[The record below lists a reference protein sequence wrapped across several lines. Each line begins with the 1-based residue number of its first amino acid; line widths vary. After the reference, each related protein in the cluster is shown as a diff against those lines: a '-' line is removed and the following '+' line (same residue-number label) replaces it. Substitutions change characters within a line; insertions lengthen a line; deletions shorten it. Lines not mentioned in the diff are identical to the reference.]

1 MRNLK
6 RALSLGLTAAMISGL
21 MVMGSSAASYADVTS
36 ENNQEA
42 IDVLQAV
49 GIMVGDENG
58 DFNPDQNVT
67 RNEMAVIMSNLMEYN
82 VATYANTSPFTDVP
96 SWAEPYVAA
105 CWTNGITAGTSDTT
119 YGGGNDVTTAQAAL
133 MLMKAL
139 GYFQYQQDFG
149 SDWQLATTRQGNAI
163 DLFDGVDAGVTE
175 PLTRDDVAQLV
186 LNTLTSGMVTPT
198 TSGSITVGGV
208 TIANSVEY
216 NYVTSN
222 AGYARSISD
231 EMSTTDQTDATASIV
246 ELGEDLYQ
254 GDLARDWDA
263 LDAFGR
269 PSAIWSYLDNEIG
282 TYVNDR
288 TATWTTKV
296 SERDLYRAAGTTAV
310 DNYGWN
316 IYVDGQL
323 VDKTNHP
330 NGYDLDRNDTER
342 WMKTGN
348 GVVTEMFVDT
358 VSESVYVTMTNTY
371 VAEVTRVEADEDE
384 GDYNV
389 TVTMKTRPAAFTTNR
404 EFNSDVEY
412 TRGDIVIV
420 GVADGVIETMALA
433 ETVEGTVSAVKANDY
448 LTIDGNPYNYNYA
461 YATGG
466 VVNTYTDTNKG
477 LYDLENS
484 VPANPRAGD
493 EVVLYLD
500 ANGSLVAVAEAGNV
514 AEDYIYVSGIHQA
527 YGDNS
532 AKVVHYDGTTE
543 TKDIDEVDKNDK
555 PAVVNPLT
563 DGYNAAAELGIGVY
577 KYRGSSEYDLT
588 SRFYKDSEGDYEYA
602 ATFFTKGEIENGRA
616 RMTGQDQDTPANKL
630 SFNVDSNTV
639 FVVVEDGVSFVGY
652 ENVPT
657 MKSSSTPVEGWVV
670 VDGKTTSQDA
680 QVGVAD
686 IVFITS
692 DVTYE
697 VDNDSFFVVAS
708 TGAEESV
715 YSENTRARAA
725 GGNDTLWSYTVYI
738 EGVEET
744 LVASTQLDVDEIGV
758 YKIVS
763 RDSNGYVADVDQVVS
778 AAEIRDFGASSDAY
792 AEVGRNGGLTLNDP
806 AKSDK
811 SDPDNVVHNKRFTI
825 TSETM
830 VLVAY
835 MKDNN
840 VDIDTVEVGDIGDIN
855 QPVNGVPTADTSA
868 VYVLNV
874 DDIDETAPVAKL
886 ILVVNPGTED
896 ETPDGPDWDVSGQ
909 TLPQYASVSDVE
921 EALKNGNVVIEG
933 TWKPDGDALSGTLSI
948 PANTTLK
955 IEGSFDAS
963 NGVISAYSSSGLVVE
978 GKFSAPKTANLNY
991 NVTAETMSV
1000 DAATTSISGDLT
1012 ITEKLWF
1019 SGNTTIE
1026 AESTVEVTGELDGNE
1041 TVTIEGTLI
1050 VNGDMKEDAI
1060 VFSDESLYVTGSM
1073 SGKLTLGG
1081 EESSQVGYAE
1091 IGTMN
1096 GAVTLKNGTMVVTE
1110 ALGKDFSVT
1119 VNAEADVSL
1128 TLESGITVDKEAAD
1142 ALKTVGVALDVDTM
1156 ESGVNLTA
1164 SKDDGS
1170 LTVDSTVADA
1180 LLMAAANY
1188 QWSDKKTFGTYTV
1201 DGNTVTITV
1210 TEKGSDEGNKTGR
1223 DTMIDATA
1231 RFLGALHAEGA
1242 EAIEYNKTSYAWNNS
1257 ADLTG
1262 SKWTVNGDDYVDG
1275 STNDDSEGNT
1285 PWTRNSLT
1293 YYIFGSSKGDSQ
1305 IAKDCPSTVDLV
1317 VDGESVTLN
1326 LVFGSGITA
1335 DTKWD

>member
-36 ENNQEA
+36 ENNVEA
-42 IDVLQAV
+42 IEVLEAV
-49 GIMVGDENG
+49 GIMIGDENG
-58 DFNPDQNVT
+58 NFNPDQNVT
-67 RNEMAVIMSNLMEYN
+67 RNEMAVIMANLMEYN
-82 VATYANTSPFTDVP
+82 VATYKDTSPFTDVP

-105 CWTNGITAGTSDTT
+105 CYTNGITSGYSDTI
-119 YGGGNDVTTAQAAL
+119 YGGSDTVTTAQAAL

-139 GYFQYQQDFG
+139 GYFQYASDFG

-163 DLFDGVDAGVTE
+163 DLFDGVDSGVTE
-175 PLTRDDVAQLV
+175 AITRNDVAQLV
-186 LNTLTSGMVTPT
+186 LNTLTSGKVTPS

-563 DGYNAAAELGIGVY
+563 DGYDTAAELGIGVY

-616 RMTGQDQDTPANKL
+616 RMTGQDQGTPANKL

-738 EGVEET
+738 EGVEQT

-763 RDSNGYVADVDQVVS
+763 RDSNGYVADVDQVVT
-778 AAEIRDFGASSDAY
+778 AAEILDFGSKSDAY
-792 AEVGRNGGLTLNDP
+792 ATAARNNGLTLATP
-806 AKSDK
+806 SVSDK
-811 SDPDNVVHNKRFTI
+811 SNPGGTTHDRFTI
-825 TSETM
+825 TGETM

-840 VDIDTVEVGDIGDIN
+840 KDIDTVDVGAIGDIN
-855 QPVNGVPTADTSA
+855 VAETAGDRTSDTSA

-874 DDIDETAPVAKL
+874 DDVDETAPVAKL

-896 ETPDGPDWDVSGQ
+896 ETPDGPNWDVDGQ
-909 TLPQYASVSDVE
+909 TLPQYASVADVE
-921 EALKNGNVVIEG
+921 AALKNGNVVIEG
-933 TWKPDGDALSGTLSI
+933 DWMPNNSELNDTLDI

-955 IEGSFDAS
+955 IKGNFDAS
-963 NGVISAYSSSGLVVE
+963 KGGVISAYSSSGLVVE

-991 NVTAETMSV
+991 NVTAKTMSV

-1041 TVTIEGTLI
+1041 TLTIEGTLI
-1050 VNGDMKEDAI
+1050 VNGDMKEDAV
-1060 VFSDESLYVTGSM
+1060 VFSDESLHVSGIM
-1073 SGKLTLGG
+1073 SGELTLGG

-1096 GAVTLKNGTMVVTE
+1096 GKLILVNGTAEVTK
-1110 ALGKDFSVT
+1110 ALDEKFAIEVK
-1119 VNAEADVSL
+1119 AEADVSL
-1128 TLESGITVDKEAAD
+1128 KLERGITVGAEAKA
-1142 ALKTVGVALDVDTM
+1142 ALNNVGVALDADTM
-1156 ESGVNLTA
+1156 ENGVELTA
-1164 SKDDGS
+1164 SKDDKT
-1170 LTVDSTVADA
+1170 LTVDSSVANA
-1180 LLMAAANY
+1180 MLVAAANY
-1188 QWSDKKTFGTYTV
+1188 QYSDEKSFGTYTV
-1201 DGNTVTITV
+1201 AGDTVTITV
-1210 TEKGSDEGNKTGR
+1210 TEKGSDDGNKTGR

-1242 EAIEYNKTSYAWNNS
+1242 EAIKHNGKSYAWY
-1257 ADLTG
+1257 DEGKLDG
-1262 SKWTVNGDDYVDG
+1262 SNWTVNGAQYVDNKPSDG
-1275 STNDDSEGNT
+1275 TTGN
-1285 PWTRNSLT
+1285 RNSLT
-1293 YYIFGSSKGDSQ
+1293 YYIFGSNTEGYDVKGT
-1305 IAKDCPSTVDLV
+1305 CPETVDLD

>member
-231 EMSTTDQTDATASIV
+231 EKSTTDQTDATASIV

-288 TATWTTKV
+288 TATWTTLV

-323 VDKTNHP
+323 VDRTTYP

-342 WMKTGN
+342 WMKTGD

-358 VSESVYVTMTNTY
+358 VSESVYVTMINTY
-371 VAEVTRVEADEDE
+371 VAEVTRVEADETE

-389 TVTMKTRPAAFTTNR
+389 TVTMKTRPEAFTTNR

-448 LTIDGNPYNYNYA
+448 LTIDGSPYDYNYA
-461 YATGG
+461 YATDG
-466 VVNTYTDTNKG
+466 VVNTYTEDNRG

-500 ANGSLVAVAEAGNV
+500 ASGCLVAVAEAGNV

-639 FVVVEDGVSFVGY
+639 FVVVEDDVAFVGY

-657 MKSSSTPVEGWVV
+657 MKSTSTPVEGWVV
-670 VDGKTTSQDA
+670 VDGKTDSQDA

-708 TGAEESV
+708 TGAEESL
-715 YSENTRARAA
+715 YDTE
-725 GGNDTLWSYTVYI
+725 GNDTLWSYTVYI

-763 RDSNGYVADVDQVVS
+763 RDSDGYVADVDQVVT

-933 TWKPDGDALSGTLSI
+933 TWMPDNNDLSGTLSI

-1164 SKDDGS
+1164 SKDDKS

-1335 DTKWD
+1335 DTEWTNTAEA